1 MGIALVAASIVCLTS
16 TLAYIGLASIIVI
29 ALIEFHA
36 HVSSAI
42 GVVPVITIRALVI
55 VATCTAFKLIT
66 GQVLSGRL
74 LSLSH

>member
-1 MGIALVAASIVCLTS
+1 MGIALVATSIVCLTS
-16 TLAYIGLASIIVI
+16 PLAYIGLASIIIV

-36 HVSSAI
+36 HGSSAI
-42 GVVPVITIRALVI
+42 GVVPAITIIVLVI